1 MKTKSLFT
9 FFIASFM
16 LLAAHNSHAQ
26 SEIRNVP
33 VFSEISLR
41 VSGTLHLK
49 QGDTQKVEIEA
60 SQSTLD
66 ELITEVSGRTLV
78 IRFRTSNLF
87 SRNFRP
93 GKVDIYVTVPEVN
106 ALGISGSGDIIAQT
120 PISSRIIDLTVSGS
134 GNINIADLNSDK
146 VKANISGSGDI
157 VLGGGKIAQEFE
169 GTISGSGNIKAAG
182 YEAKRVDIKI
192 MGSGNCS
199 IHTNGDLYAR
209 IAGSGNVYYGG
220 NPNLDTSIAG
230 SGKVTNRN

>member
-1 MKTKSLFT
+1 MKTKSMFAILLGSLF
-9 FFIASFM
+9 
-16 LLAAHNSHAQ
+16 LLTAYVSPAQ
-26 SEIRNVP
+26 SETRKVP

-49 QGDTQKVEIEA
+49 QGDAQSVEIEA

-93 GKVDIYVTVPEVN
+93 GNIDIYVTVPEVN
-106 ALGISGSGDIIAQT
+106 ALGISGSGDIIAKT
-120 PISSRIIDLTVSGS
+120 PVTSRIMDLTVSGS
-134 GNINIADLNSDK
+134 GNINIPELNSEK

-157 VLGGGKIAQEFE
+157 LLGGGKVAQEFE
-169 GTISGSGNIKAAG
+169 GTISGSGNIKAAD
-182 YEAKRVDIKI
+182 YEASTVNIKI

>member
-1 MKTKSLFT
+1 MKTESLFT

-134 GNINIADLNSDK
+134 GNINIADLNSEK